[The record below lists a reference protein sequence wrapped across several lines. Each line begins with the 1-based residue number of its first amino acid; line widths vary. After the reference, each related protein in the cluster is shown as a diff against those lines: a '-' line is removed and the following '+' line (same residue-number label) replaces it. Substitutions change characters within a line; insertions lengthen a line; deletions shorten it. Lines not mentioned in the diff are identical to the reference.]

1 MVGSLSG
8 VNLLVGAGDATG
20 FGAGRVCEGRA
31 AAHALF
37 HVHVPYHML
46 STSLE
51 MYQVALRSPR
61 LQKLPGSTFAF
72 ASWGALI
79 SVLALALKKNK
90 DMYGKYG
97 RMMRAWWTAVS
108 ITFYDYLPGAATK
121 TKASVTRVCYDL
133 LEFVCCGSVG
143 VVVMLV
149 TFNALNFVF
158 DWTSCSPYASGV
170 VATVGVLTHA

>member
-37 HVHVPYHML
+37 HVHVPYQCVDADNSVRAVVWKFMTEVWRVVCVNASML
-46 STSLE
+46 LTSLK

-121 TKASVTRVCYDL
+121 TKASVTR
-133 LEFVCCGSVG
+133 
-143 VVVMLV
+143 
-149 TFNALNFVF
+149 
-158 DWTSCSPYASGV
+158 
-170 VATVGVLTHA
+170 